1 MILTEYLLRL
11 PNLKILRVCSDRYE
25 QKEFPIPNKL
35 KPVRETRSAEEMVL
49 SPEVRKVSLHHVIR
63 AEGSPNAEKL
73 KKMEET
79 FKEDKR
85 AGERTSDEDVS
96 KYCNVS
102 TSWHN
107 QRRFQS

>member
-63 AEGSPNAEKL
+63 AEGSQYAQEL
-73 KKMEET
+73 KEMEAK
-79 FKEDKR
+79 FKENKRGVERISDK
-85 AGERTSDEDVS
+85 EDS
-96 KYCNVS
+96 EYCKVS
-102 TSWHN
+102 TSWRN
-107 QRRFQS
+107 PRRFQW